1 VLLVAAMAAC
11 AAGCSSSTGGAGG
24 SASSLPS
31 PNGGSL
37 ELSGQASDAPLVL
50 GTSGCNATQSLQ
62 LQGLHGSTYRF
73 MVKDGTPGILTLASH
88 STLSIDLVASGTSGR
103 SEWRGGNGAG
113 SGVIT
118 APPTAGGAG
127 GGPGMYT
134 INATLP
140 PAPGGSTSASERVKG
155 SWMCV

>member
-1 VLLVAAMAAC
+1 MSAC
-11 AAGCSSSTGGAGG
+11 AIGCSSSTGGAG

-50 GTSGCNATQSLQ
+50 GTSGCNATQTLQ

-73 MVKDGTPGILTLASH
+73 TVKDGTPGILTLASH

-118 APPTAGGAG
+118 APPTAGGSG

-134 INATLP
+134 INATVP
-140 PAPGGSTSASERVKG
+140 PASGGSTSASERVKG
-155 SWMCV
+155 SWMCA

>member
-1 VLLVAAMAAC
+1 MAAC
-11 AAGCSSSTGGAGG
+11 AAGCSSSTGGSGA

-31 PNGGSL
+31 PNGGAL
-37 ELSGQASDAPLVL
+37 ELSGQASDAPRVL
-50 GTSGCNATQSLQ
+50 GTNSCNATQSLQ

-73 MVKDGTPGILTLASH
+73 VVKDGKPGILTLASH
-88 STLSIDLVASGTSGR
+88 SSLSIDLIATGTSGR
-103 SEWRGGNGAG
+103 FEWRGGNGAG

-140 PAPGGSTSASERVKG
+140 PASGAGTSTSASERVKG
-155 SWMCV
+155 SWLCA